1 MTEKGY
7 KQFLL
12 QRSVLDT
19 LRVYLDMTESFLEQ
33 MTEYSILS
41 QDDVSFV
48 QVREMTISFV
58 PLDMKE
64 CICHFSKWQIHPS
77 ISKGI

>member
-41 QDDVSFV
+41 QDDVTFV
-48 QVREMTISFV
+48 QVREMTI
-58 PLDMKE
+58 
-64 CICHFSKWQIHPS
+64 
-77 ISKGI
+77 